1 MFIFTLVNRLK
12 SGPGATWATCLSL
25 CSKSLHFASFF
36 DDIYIPPFFP
46 VEKLSQSIGFGY
58 IFSALAVH

>member
-12 SGPGATWATCLSL
+12 PGLAASWATCLSVPNL
-25 CSKSLHFASFF
+25 YILQPSLMQ
-36 DDIYIPPFFP
+36 DIYIPPFFP

-58 IFSALAVH
+58 IVCALTVH